1 MPYTKKSRVYNF
13 VARPHLPLFQ
23 ATDTHN
29 ITGIWYVN
37 LILVEDL
44 IFEEFI
50 FQDLILQ
57 TDELK

>member
-1 MPYTKKSRVYNF
+1 
-13 VARPHLPLFQ
+13 
-23 ATDTHN
+23 
-29 ITGIWYVN
+29 

-57 TDELK
+57 TDELKWKNWKSNT